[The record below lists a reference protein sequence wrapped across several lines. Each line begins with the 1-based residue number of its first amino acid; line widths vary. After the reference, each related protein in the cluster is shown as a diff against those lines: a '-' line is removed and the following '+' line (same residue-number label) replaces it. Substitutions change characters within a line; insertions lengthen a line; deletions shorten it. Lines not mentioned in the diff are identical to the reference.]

1 MTARLATKA
10 ILKFHT
16 ALPFAGKRG
25 GSSTH
30 LPEGEGVA
38 SIGVEHL
45 TKRYPTGTVALDD
58 VNLEIADNE
67 FVAIVGPSGCGK
79 STLLRIMAGLD
90 AATDGRVVV
99 EGAVSEKPEL
109 PSATVFQ
116 EASLFPWMRV
126 GENVAFAF
134 DSLGVPRDEIAR
146 RVRDVLGLV
155 GLGGYER
162 AWPHELSGGMKQRAA
177 VARAFV
183 TDPPVLYMDEPFGA
197 LDEQTRVG
205 LANELMRLWER
216 SPKTVVFVTHGIE
229 EAVTLAD
236 RVVVLSAR
244 PGSVKEIVPITFPR
258 PRDAV
263 ALRGDPA
270 FGAHVVRLWEL
281 LR

>member
-1 MTARLATKA
+1 M
-10 ILKFHT
+10 
-16 ALPFAGKRG
+16 
-25 GSSTH
+25 
-30 LPEGEGVA
+30 A
-38 SIGVEHL
+38 SIAIEHL
-45 TKRYPTGTVALDD
+45 TKRFASGTVALDD
-58 VNLEIADNE
+58 VNLEIDDGE
-67 FVAIVGPSGCGK
+67 FVAVVGPSGCGK
-79 STLLRIMAGLD
+79 STMLRILAGLD
-90 AATDGRVVV
+90 VATEGRITIAGAAARAD
-99 EGAVSEKPEL
+99 EL

-134 DSLGVPRDEIAR
+134 DSLPVPRDEVRR

-155 GLGGYER
+155 GLAENER
-162 AWPHELSGGMKQRAA
+162 TWPHQLSGGMKQRVA

-183 TDPPVLYMDEPFGA
+183 TDPPVLFMDEPFGA

-216 SPKTVVFVTHGIE
+216 SPKTIVFVTHGIE

-244 PGSVKEIVPITFPR
+244 PGRVKEIIPIGFPR

-263 ALRGDPA
+263 TIRGA
-270 FGAHVVRLWEL
+270 REFGEHVVHIWEL

>member
-1 MTARLATKA
+1 LLFRTR
-10 ILKFHT
+10 
-16 ALPFAGKRG
+16 RD
-25 GSSTH
+25 
-30 LPEGEGVA
+30 VA
-38 SIGVEHL
+38 SIALEHL

-58 VNLEIADNE
+58 VNLDIADGE
-67 FVAIVGPSGCGK
+67 FVAVVGPSGCGK
-79 STLLRIMAGLD
+79 STLLRIAAGLD
-90 AATDGRVVV
+90 TPTAGRI
-99 EGAVSEKPEL
+99 EIAGTQAGGERL

-126 GENVAFAF
+126 AENVAFAF
-134 DSLGVPRDEIAR
+134 DSLAVSRADVRR
-146 RVRDVLGLV
+146 RVDDVLELV
-155 GLGGYER
+155 GLAGTPR

-183 TDPPVLYMDEPFGA
+183 TDPPILFMDEPFGA

-244 PGSVKEIVPITFPR
+244 PGTIKEILPVPFPR

-263 ALRGDPA
+263 TIRGEPA
-270 FGAHVVRLWEL
+270 FGDLVVRIWEL

>member
-1 MTARLATKA
+1 M
-10 ILKFHT
+10 
-16 ALPFAGKRG
+16 
-25 GSSTH
+25 
-30 LPEGEGVA
+30 A
-38 SIGVEHL
+38 SIAVEHL

-58 VNLEIADNE
+58 VNLEIADGE
-67 FVAIVGPSGCGK
+67 FVAVVGPSGCGK
-79 STLLRIMAGLD
+79 STLLRILAGLD
-90 AATDGRVVV
+90 AATEGRVTLA
-99 EGAVSEKPEL
+99 GAPPHADEL

-134 DSLGVPRDEIAR
+134 DSLAVPRTDVRR
-146 RVRDVLGLV
+146 RVSDVLALV
-155 GLGGYER
+155 GLADYAR
-162 AWPHELSGGMKQRAA
+162 AWPHQLSGGMKQRAA

-216 SPKTVVFVTHGIE
+216 SPKTIVFVTHGIE

-244 PGSVKEIVPITFPR
+244 PGQVKEIISVGFPR

-263 ALRGDPA
+263 SIRGLPA
-270 FGAHVVRLWEL
+270 FGEHVVRIWEL

>member
-1 MTARLATKA
+1 
-10 ILKFHT
+10 
-16 ALPFAGKRG
+16 
-25 GSSTH
+25 
-30 LPEGEGVA
+30 VA
-38 SIGVEHL
+38 SIAVEHV
-45 TKRYPTGTVALDD
+45 TKAYPNGTVALDE
-58 VNLEIADNE
+58 VNLAIADGE
-67 FVAIVGPSGCGK
+67 FVAVVGPSGCGK
-79 STLLRIMAGLD
+79 STLLRILAGLD
-90 AATDGRVVV
+90 RASGGRIAFG
-99 EGAVSEKPEL
+99 GAEPRPDEL

-116 EASLFPWMRV
+116 EQSLFPWMRV

-134 DSLGVPRDEIAR
+134 DSLAVPRAEVRR
-146 RVRDVLGLV
+146 RVREVLALV
-155 GLGGYER
+155 GLAEFER

-205 LANELMRLWER
+205 LADELMRLWER
-216 SPKTVVFVTHGIE
+216 SPKTIVFVTHGIE

-244 PGSVKEIVPITFPR
+244 PGRVKEIVPIDFPR

-263 ALRGDPA
+263 AIRGEPR
-270 FGAHVVRLWEL
+270 FGEHVVRIWDL

>member
-1 MTARLATKA
+1 
-10 ILKFHT
+10 
-16 ALPFAGKRG
+16 
-25 GSSTH
+25 
-30 LPEGEGVA
+30 VA
-38 SIGVEHL
+38 SIVVEHL

-58 VNLEIADNE
+58 VTLEIADGE
-67 FVAIVGPSGCGK
+67 FVAVVGPSGCGK
-79 STLLRIMAGLD
+79 STLLRILAGLD
-90 AATDGRVVV
+90 EATEGRVTLA
-99 EGAVSEKPEL
+99 GAPSRADEL

-134 DSLGVPRDEIAR
+134 DSLAVSRADVRR
-146 RVRDVLGLV
+146 RVGDVLALV
-155 GLGGYER
+155 GLADYER
-162 AWPHELSGGMKQRAA
+162 AWPHQLSGGMKQRAA

-216 SPKTVVFVTHGIE
+216 SPKTIVFVTHGIE

-244 PGSVKEIVPITFPR
+244 PGRVKEIVPIGFPR

-263 ALRGDPA
+263 AIRGEPA
-270 FGAHVVRLWEL
+270 FGEHVVHIWEL

>member
-1 MTARLATKA
+1 M
-10 ILKFHT
+10 
-16 ALPFAGKRG
+16 
-25 GSSTH
+25 
-30 LPEGEGVA
+30 A
-38 SIGVEHL
+38 SIAIEHL
-45 TKRYPTGTVALDD
+45 TKRFASGTVALDD
-58 VNLEIADNE
+58 VNLEIADGE
-67 FVAIVGPSGCGK
+67 FVAVVGPSGCGK
-79 STLLRIMAGLD
+79 STMLRILAGLD
-90 AATDGRVVV
+90 VATEGRVSIA
-99 EGAVSEKPEL
+99 GAAARADEL

-134 DSLGVPRDEIAR
+134 DSLSVPREDVRR

-155 GLGGYER
+155 GLAENER
-162 AWPHELSGGMKQRAA
+162 TWPHQLSGGMKQRVA

-183 TDPPVLYMDEPFGA
+183 TDPPVLFMDEPFGA

-216 SPKTVVFVTHGIE
+216 SPKTIVFVTHGIE

-244 PGSVKEIVPITFPR
+244 PGRVKEIIPIGFPR

-263 ALRGDPA
+263 TIRGEPK
-270 FGAHVVRLWEL
+270 FGEHVVHIWEL

>member
-1 MTARLATKA
+1 
-10 ILKFHT
+10 
-16 ALPFAGKRG
+16 
-25 GSSTH
+25 
-30 LPEGEGVA
+30 
-38 SIGVEHL
+38 
-45 TKRYPTGTVALDD
+45 
-58 VNLEIADNE
+58 IADGE
-67 FVAIVGPSGCGK
+67 FVAVVGPSGCGK

-90 AATDGRVVV
+90 VASSGRAAIDAPALGD
-99 EGAVSEKPEL
+99 EL

-126 GENVAFAF
+126 GDNVAFAF
-134 DSLGVPRDEIAR
+134 DSLRVPRDDVRR
-146 RVRDVLGLV
+146 RVREVLALV
-155 GLGGYER
+155 GLAEYER

-183 TDPPVLYMDEPFGA
+183 TDPPVLFMDEPFGA

-216 SPKTVVFVTHGIE
+216 SPKTIVFVTHGIE

-244 PGSVKEIVPITFPR
+244 PGQVKEIVPIDFPR

-263 ALRGDPA
+263 AIRGEPR
-270 FGAHVVRLWEL
+270 FGEHVVRIWEL

>member
-1 MTARLATKA
+1 VATIA
-10 ILKFHT
+10 
-16 ALPFAGKRG
+16 
-25 GSSTH
+25 
-30 LPEGEGVA
+30 
-38 SIGVEHL
+38 VEHL

-58 VNLEIADNE
+58 VNLEIGDGE
-67 FVAIVGPSGCGK
+67 FVAVVGPSGCGK

-90 AATDGRVVV
+90 SATEGRVVV
-99 EGAVSEKPEL
+99 SAAGGGHEL

-126 GENVAFAF
+126 GQNVAFAF
-134 DSLGVPRDEIAR
+134 DSLDVGREDVRR
-146 RVRDVLGLV
+146 RVGDVLGLV
-155 GLGGYER
+155 GLSDYER

-197 LDEQTRVG
+197 LDELTRVG

-216 SPKTVVFVTHGIE
+216 SPKTIVFVTHGIE

-244 PGSVKEIVPITFPR
+244 PGSVKEIVPIDFPR

-263 ALRGDPA
+263 TLRGDPA
-270 FGAHVVRLWEL
+270 FGAHVVHLWEL

>member
-1 MTARLATKA
+1 VATIA
-10 ILKFHT
+10 
-16 ALPFAGKRG
+16 
-25 GSSTH
+25 
-30 LPEGEGVA
+30 
-38 SIGVEHL
+38 VEHL

-58 VNLEIADNE
+58 VNLEIGDGE
-67 FVAIVGPSGCGK
+67 FVAVVGPSGCGK

-90 AATDGRVVV
+90 SATEGRVVV
-99 EGAVSEKPEL
+99 SAAGGGHEL

-126 GENVAFAF
+126 GQNVAFAF
-134 DSLGVPRDEIAR
+134 DSLDVGREDVRR
-146 RVRDVLGLV
+146 RVGDVLGLV
-155 GLGGYER
+155 GLSDYER

-197 LDEQTRVG
+197 LDELTRVG

-216 SPKTVVFVTHGIE
+216 SPKTIVFVTHGIE

-244 PGSVKEIVPITFPR
+244 PGTVKEIVPIDFPR

-263 ALRGDPA
+263 TMRGDPA
-270 FGAHVVRLWEL
+270 FGAHVVQLWEL

>member
-1 MTARLATKA
+1 
-10 ILKFHT
+10 
-16 ALPFAGKRG
+16 
-25 GSSTH
+25 
-30 LPEGEGVA
+30 VA
-38 SIGVEHL
+38 SIAVEHV
-45 TKRYPTGTVALDD
+45 TKKYPSGTVALDD
-58 VNLEIADNE
+58 VSLEIADGE
-67 FVAIVGPSGCGK
+67 FVAVVGPSGCGK
-79 STLLRIMAGLD
+79 STLLRILAGLD
-90 AATDGRVVV
+90 SATEGRITVAGG
-99 EGAVSEKPEL
+99 GARGDEL

-126 GENVAFAF
+126 HENVAVAF
-134 DSLGVPRDEIAR
+134 DSLAVARNDVRR
-146 RVRDVLGLV
+146 RVGDVLELV
-155 GLGGYER
+155 GLADHAR

-244 PGSVKEIVPITFPR
+244 PGQVKAIIPIGFPR

-263 ALRGDPA
+263 TIRGEPR
-270 FGAHVVRLWEL
+270 FGEHVVRIWEL